1 MCYKSIFLIK
11 FEIKQKPYYKKM
23 KKNKI
28 FFIVFLFF
36 LGMFFVG
43 TNQVE
48 AVNCTGDF
56 EPMAGICVPS
66 SNVTNLSN
74 AESGD
79 ILTNFLN
86 WLLGIFGVI
95 AVVAFVISG
104 IQYLTSAGDEERAKN
119 AKRNVKYALMGI
131 VIALSSFI
139 IVKAVDTVLR
149 ANTTNI

>member
-1 MCYKSIFLIK
+1 
-11 FEIKQKPYYKKM
+11 M

-95 AVVAFVISG
+95 AVLAFAISG
-104 IQYLTSAGDEERAKN
+104 IQYLISAGDAEQAET
-119 AKRNVKYALMGI
+119 AKRNTLYSLLGVL
-131 VIALSSFI
+131 IALAGWV
-139 IVKAVDTVLR
+139 IVNAVDTALR
-149 ANTTNI
+149 ANVVNF

>member
-1 MCYKSIFLIK
+1 
-11 FEIKQKPYYKKM
+11 M
-23 KKNKI
+23 KNNKKI
-28 FFIVFLFF
+28 FFISLASILFLSV
-36 LGMFFVG
+36 FFVG
-43 TNQVE
+43 TNKVE
-48 AVNCTGDF
+48 AACNPGFHSVGKGCFADNTG
-56 EPMAGICVPS
+56 
-66 SNVTNLSN
+66 LSEN
-74 AESGD
+74 SVD
-79 ILTNFLN
+79 YVLTTFML

-119 AKRNVKYALMGI
+119 AKRNVKYALMGT